1 MGRLA
6 EKDRRGREEELE
18 RRCKAQG
25 VPLTI
30 QRREVLRSVMGR
42 SDHPTPDDVY
52 EDVATRVAGI
62 SRGTV
67 YRTLDTL
74 ARLKLIV
81 RVGHPGSSAR
91 YDGHIERHHHL
102 VCEECGAIRDIEDA
116 ALDALQ
122 MPELGGTGFRVRDYS
137 VYYRGVC
144 SRCAA
149 RSASSRKTKPSSQAT
164 KRRSS

>member
-18 RRCKAQG
+18 HRCKELG

-30 QRREVLRSVMGR
+30 QRREVLKSVIGR

-52 EDVATRVAGI
+52 EDVATRVRGI

-81 RVGHPGSSAR
+81 RVGHPGSSTR
-91 YDGHIERHHHL
+91 YDGHTERHHHL
-102 VCEECGAIRDIEDA
+102 VCEECGAIRDLEDT
-116 ALDALQ
+116 ALDALA

-137 VYYRGVC
+137 VYYRGLC

-149 RSASSRKTKPSSQAT
+149 QSASSKKSKPKSQAIR
-164 KRRSS
+164 RRSS